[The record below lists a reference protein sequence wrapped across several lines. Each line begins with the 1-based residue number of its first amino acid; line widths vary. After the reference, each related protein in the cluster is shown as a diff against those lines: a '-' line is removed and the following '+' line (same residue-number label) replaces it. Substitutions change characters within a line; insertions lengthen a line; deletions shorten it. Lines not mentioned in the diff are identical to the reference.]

1 MSPSTLFIENVK
13 ISMFGHLRQVS
24 EDFAENLLNL
34 RLRGLDPDRFPA
46 QHPQVTLVVGLQI
59 GSSDW
64 VLFQPVVHL
73 LQGNL
78 CLDSNLVSVAVGHPV
93 VLLR

>member
-1 MSPSTLFIENVK
+1 MSQSTLFNENVT
-13 ISMFGHLRQVS
+13 ISMFGPLREAS
-24 EDFAENLLNL
+24 EDFAKNLLNP
-34 RLRGLDPDRFPA
+34 RLRGLDLDWSPVQDL
-46 QHPQVTLVVGLQI
+46 QVTLVFGLQI

-64 VLFQPVVHL
+64 DPFQPVVHL

-93 VLLR
+93 LLLR

>member
-1 MSPSTLFIENVK
+1 
-13 ISMFGHLRQVS
+13 MFGPLREVS
-24 EDFAENLLNL
+24 EDFAEILLNL
-34 RLRGLDPDRFPA
+34 QHRGLDPDWSPA
-46 QHPQVTLVVGLQI
+46 QHPQETLVVGLQI